1 MEIEWI
7 HVVIVVFSVVLM
19 MLWFKQRTEFFVP
32 KPKEYNATIEYKNI
46 GPDVHERHPM
56 QVSVLEDVK
65 SKYQKTY
72 NYEFE
77 NAEYESALRKTFN
90 VAKDRNTSCIASNEW
105 NPVVVAPSFD
115 SEQSVQAVQTVYT
128 FAVEYISDRIKESEH
143 FQLPDN
149 LDVKLNP
156 IQTLHDVLISY
167 QSHTRLPS
175 YILTLQF
182 VFYREAK
189 YQAKDVGM
197 TVYIDKTKGRYTLTV
212 LDVWINGV
220 IFEDKIGLFPV
231 APTDPFNAKVTA
243 SKATFSDQHPSQY
256 LKKGY
261 EFCGATNLDAKTAM
275 LCVDSVDMSVLDHN
289 QVIL

>member
-1 MEIEWI
+1 MQLEWT
-7 HVVIVVFSVVLM
+7 HVVIVVFGVVLF

-32 KPKEYNATIEYKNI
+32 IAYNATIEYKNI
-46 GPDVHERHPM
+46 GPEIHERHPM

-65 SKYQKTY
+65 SKYQKAY

-77 NAEYESALRKTFN
+77 NAEYERALKQTFN
-90 VAKDRNTSCIASNEW
+90 VTKDSDETCIASKEW
-105 NPVVVAPSFD
+105 KPVVVAQTAQPFD
-115 SEQSVQAVQTVYT
+115 SEVHAVYT
-128 FAVEYISDRIKESEH
+128 FAVAYISDRIKESEH
-143 FQLPDN
+143 FQLLDN
-149 LDVKLNP
+149 LDVKLNT
-156 IQTLHDVLISY
+156 IQTLHDVLVSY
-167 QSHTRLPS
+167 QTHKRLPS

-189 YQAKDVGM
+189 YHAKDVGM
-197 TVYIDKTKGRYTLTV
+197 LVRVDKTKGCYTLTV
-212 LDVWINGV
+212 LDLWINGV

-231 APTDPFNAKVTA
+231 APTDPFNTKVTA
-243 SKATFSDQHPSQY
+243 SKATFSDQHPAHY

>member
-1 MEIEWI
+1 METHDI
-7 HVVIVVFSVVLM
+7 VIVAFGVILF

-32 KPKEYNATIEYKNI
+32 DPKAYNATIEYRNI

-90 VAKDRNTSCIASNEW
+90 VAKGANGICVTSNEW
-105 NPVVVAPSFD
+105 EPVEPFD
-115 SEQSVQAVQTVYT
+115 SEVQAAQAAHGLQAVHT
-128 FAVEYISDRIKESEH
+128 FAVAYISDRIKESEH

-149 LDVKLNP
+149 LEVKLNP
-156 IQTLHDVLISY
+156 IQTLHDVLVSY
-167 QSHTRLPS
+167 QRHKRLPS

-189 YQAKDVGM
+189 DHAKDVGM
-197 TVYIDKTKGRYTLTV
+197 LVYVDKTKGRYTLTV
-212 LDVWINGV
+212 LDIWINGV

-231 APTDPFNAKVTA
+231 VPTDPFNAKVTA
-243 SKATFSDQHPSQY
+243 SKATFSDQHPAQY
-256 LKKGY
+256 LKKGF
-261 EFCGATNLDAKTAM
+261 EFCGGTNLDAKTAA
-275 LCVDSVDMSVLDHN
+275 LCVDSDDMSVLDHN